1 MDIVNS
7 LILDP
12 RYHDVLS
19 IVKGFRNGV
28 VYGTKIR
35 FPHALVM
42 TLLFRTGSAQ
52 DKLKAILKATKAHAR
67 GLALFVTTYK
77 SLMLLQ
83 RYLSASGK
91 NTDIHTFV
99 AGFVGGYF
107 VFGEKTSV
115 NQQIVLYLFSRVAM
129 GLVNTAMKAT
139 NFEAPPR
146 SFALFAAL
154 CWGLV
159 MVLFRRDKAMLQDS
173 LKNSMTYLYEDSNHW
188 SSLKTLFWHN
198 K

>member
-1 MDIVNS
+1 MDDTV
-7 LILDP
+7 LDP
-12 RYHDVLS
+12 RYHSVLS
-19 IVKGFRNGV
+19 LIKGFRNGV

-42 TLLFRTGSAQ
+42 TLLFRTGSPRE
-52 DKLKAILKATKAHAR
+52 KVNAILKATTAHAR
-67 GLALFVTTYK
+67 GLAFFVTTYK
-77 SLMLLQ
+77 SMMLIQ

-91 NTDIHTFV
+91 NTDLHTFI

-115 NQQIVLYLFSRVAM
+115 NQQIILYLFSRIAM
-129 GLVNTAMKAT
+129 GLANTLIKASSI
-139 NFEAPPR
+139 EAPQG

-154 CWGLV
+154 CWGTVL
-159 MVLFRRDKAMLQDS
+159 VLFRRDRSVLQDS
-173 LKNSMTYLYEDSNHW
+173 LRSSMTYLYEDSNHW
-188 SSLKTLFWHN
+188 TSLKTLLWHN